1 MQVREYVVRRLL
13 KLPLVLIAVTLLVF
27 ALSRLG
33 GSPIGIYL
41 QHDMSQEEVAQ
52 LEERYGVNDPLPTQY
67 VAWLGGVLR
76 GDLGW
81 SGVAV
86 APVSEVLPASFVA
99 TMELAIAG
107 AVIAI
112 GLGVGL
118 GDVRRLPTQQAGRP
132 HHPRHHRERRQ
143 PCPCSGSRCWR
154 SSSSTW
160 SSRSRRLGRFD
171 QDVYGQ
177 ITHYTGFYTLDAIL
191 NLDPPALWDSLTHL
205 ALPAFVLGFEGMA
218 VIARMVRSS
227 LVEEMGE
234 DYVDSARA
242 KGLPERD
249 VIRRHA
255 RRNALVPSITVIGLS
270 WGILLQGTVVVELVF
285 RWPGMGRWATDAILR
300 GDRATIMAF
309 VLVTSVVFLTR
320 EPPRRH
326 RARPSGPAGGAGDM
340 SR

>member
-13 KLPLVLIAVTLLVF
+13 KLPLVLIAVTVLVF
-27 ALSRLG
+27 ALSRFG

-52 LEERYGVNDPLPTQY
+52 LEERYGVNDPLPVQY

-86 APVSEVLPASFVA
+86 APVSEVLPARFVA

-107 AVIAI
+107 ALIAI
-112 GLGVGL
+112 LLGVGL
-118 GDVRRLPTQQAGRP
+118 GTYA
-132 HHPRHHRERRQ
+132 
-143 PCPCSGSRCWR
+143 GSRHNKLADHITRVITVSGASLPLFWFALLALILFYLVIPIAP
-154 SSSSTW
+154 
-160 SSRSRRLGRFD
+160 LGRFD

-191 NLDPPALWDSLTHL
+191 NLDPQALWDSLTHL

-255 RRNALVPSITVIGLS
+255 RRNALVPTITVIGLS

-309 VLVTSVVFLTR
+309 VLVTSVVFLTVNLLVDIVHAHLD
-320 EPPRRH
+320 RRVVL
-326 RARPSGPAGGAGDM
+326 GT
-340 SR
+340 

>member
-1 MQVREYVVRRLL
+1 MQVREYVIRRLI
-13 KLPLVLIAVTLLVF
+13 KLPLVLLAVTTLVF

-33 GSPIGIYL
+33 GSPIAIYL

-52 LEERYGVNDPLPTQY
+52 LEERYGVDDPLPSQY

-86 APVSEVLPASFVA
+86 APVSEVLPARFVA
-99 TMELAIAG
+99 TMELATAG
-107 AVIAI
+107 AVVAI
-112 GLGVGL
+112 FFGVGL
-118 GDVRRLPTQQAGRP
+118 GTYAGARHNRFADHLTRVITVSGASLPLFWFALLALILFYLVIP
-132 HHPRHHRERRQ
+132 IAP
-143 PCPCSGSRCWR
+143 
-154 SSSSTW
+154 
-160 SSRSRRLGRFD
+160 LGRFD

-177 ITHYTGFYTLDAIL
+177 IDHYTGVYTLDAML
-191 NLDPPALWDSLTHL
+191 NLNPHALWDALTHL

-242 KGLPERD
+242 KGLPERV

-255 RRNALVPSITVIGLS
+255 LRNALVPSVTVIGLS

-309 VLVTSVVFLTR
+309 VLVTSVVFLTVNLIVDLVYAYLD
-320 EPPRRH
+320 RRVVL
-326 RARPSGPAGGAGDM
+326 GT
-340 SR
+340 